1 MDEVTIQI
9 ECGHPELAGVMER
22 LRALAE
28 QVCRRF
34 AEGAIC
40 LDLAVVDDPEIRR
53 IERQFFGQNETT
65 DVISFDLSE
74 PGESHRTLCIAVN
87 ADEARR
93 QAGCRGHGIE
103 TELALYVVHGLLHQ
117 FGFDDADPAAAER
130 MHQME
135 DRILEDEGF
144 GVVYERPVRTMDG
157 PQQSKG

>member
-9 ECGHPELAGVMER
+9 ESNHPELAGAVER
-22 LRALAE
+22 LRTLAE

-34 AEGAIC
+34 GQGAIC
-40 LDLAVVDDPEIRR
+40 LELAIVDDPEIRR
-53 IERQFFGQNETT
+53 LERQFFDQDETT

-74 PGESHRTLCIAVN
+74 AGEPQRTLCIAVN
-87 ADEARR
+87 VDEAQR
-93 QAGCRGHGIE
+93 QARRRSHGVE

-117 FGFDDADPAAAER
+117 FGFDDVDPMAAER

-144 GVVYERPVRTMDG
+144 GVVYERPVRTIDG
-157 PQQSKG
+157 PPQSKG

>member
-9 ECGHPELAGVMER
+9 ECGHPELAGAIER

-34 AEGAIC
+34 AHGSVC
-40 LDLAVVDDPEIRR
+40 LDLALVDDSEIRR
-53 IERQFFGQNETT
+53 LERQFFGQDETT

-74 PGESHRTLCIAVN
+74 PGEPQRTLCIAVN

-93 QAGCRGHGIE
+93 QARRRGHGVE

-117 FGFDDADPAAAER
+117 FGFDDVDPTAAER
-130 MHQME
+130 MHRME

-144 GVVYERPVRTMDG
+144 GVVYERPVRTTDG